1 VDFILHVDEVK
12 AFLDLLTSMSLDFDH
27 LIELGYFDISE
38 EILDSLLTSFFP
50 VPSVVTRL
58 ASGTCIDHVLTKFP
72 ENVISFDTQF
82 SSALLDNDT
91 FSYCIRPTPLVFCFA
106 DFLSYQV

>member
-1 VDFILHVDEVK
+1 LIYNLNRCS
-12 AFLDLLTSMSLDFDH
+12 LLPED
-27 LIELGYFDISE
+27 
-38 EILDSLLTSFFP
+38 ILDTLPISFFP

-72 ENVISFDTQF
+72 EKVISFDTQF

-91 FSYCIRPTPLVFCFA
+91 FSYCIRPPPLVFHFA
-106 DFLSYQV
+106 DFMSYHV